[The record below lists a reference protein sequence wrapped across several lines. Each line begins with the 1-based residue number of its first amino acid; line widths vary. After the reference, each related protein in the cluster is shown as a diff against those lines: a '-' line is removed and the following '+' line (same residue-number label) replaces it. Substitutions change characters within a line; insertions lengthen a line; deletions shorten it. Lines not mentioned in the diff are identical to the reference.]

1 MPYGAYNGYLALI
14 YGLCDY
20 LLVEGP
26 KILHTA
32 ATAAHY
38 QHIRLPYAVHF
49 VYRVGDL
56 RCRPLT
62 LNPYRVQQ
70 YIHAIKA
77 AARYIDYILHRS
89 SRRRCD
95 HAYTFGQPRYGLLM
109 ALIEVAPGIKPCLH
123 QHKAAEK
130 LSFAL
135 PLHGCDVKLVL
146 AVLDVKRH
154 ASVYPYGL
162 TVLRRKIEL
171 IGVLPEHY
179 ATHQRPFVLQRKIKM
194 S

>member
-1 MPYGAYNGYLALI
+1 
-14 YGLCDY
+14 
-20 LLVEGP
+20 
-26 KILHTA
+26 
-32 ATAAHY
+32 
-38 QHIRLPYAVHF
+38 
-49 VYRVGDL
+49 
-56 RCRPLT
+56 
-62 LNPYRVQQ
+62 
-70 YIHAIKA
+70 
-77 AARYIDYILHRS
+77 
-89 SRRRCD
+89 
-95 HAYTFGQPRYGLLM
+95 M

-135 PLHGCDVKLVL
+135 PLHIRDVKLVL

-154 ASVYPYGL
+154 TSVYPYGL